1 MSKYVNVSFV
11 EDNKAEITYD
21 VSSAA
26 QLFTAL
32 LAIEGI
38 IGRVTG
44 LGSTEIRE
52 IIDEEKQN
60 VQVKASKEDVILDMD
75 EEVERLR

>member
-1 MSKYVNVSFV
+1 MSKFINISFD
-11 EDNKAEITYD
+11 EHDKAEIKYD
-21 VSSAA
+21 VGNAA
-26 QLFTAL
+26 QLFTSL

-52 IIDEEKQN
+52 IIDDEKNN
-60 VQVKASKEDVILDMD
+60 VEVKPLQEIV
-75 EEVERLR
+75 EVEVEAG

>member
-1 MSKYVNVSFV
+1 MSKFV
-11 EDNKAEITYD
+11 KVDFTEDGKAEITYD
-21 VSSAA
+21 VSNSA
-26 QLFTAL
+26 QLFTSL

-52 IIDEEKQN
+52 IIDDEKSNVEVKPLEEEI
-60 VQVKASKEDVILDMD
+60 V
-75 EEVERLR
+75 EVEVSDD